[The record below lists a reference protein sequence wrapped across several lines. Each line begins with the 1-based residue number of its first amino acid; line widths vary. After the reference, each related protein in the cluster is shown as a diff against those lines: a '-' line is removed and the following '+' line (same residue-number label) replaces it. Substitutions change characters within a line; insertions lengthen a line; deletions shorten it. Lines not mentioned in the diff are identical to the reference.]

1 MSRSEEVLLQ
11 LDERLSRV
19 VQRLKVLDTEN
30 IGVKKEIEVLRKE
43 LEEASK
49 ENVTKDRQI
58 KRLNQDRLKIRTGI
72 EHIVQKIDALDEPI
86 G

>member
-1 MSRSEEVLLQ
+1 MSRAEEVLLQ
-11 LDERLSRV
+11 LEERLSWV
-19 VQRLKVLDTEN
+19 VQRLRVLDTEN
-30 IGVKKEIEVLRKE
+30 IGVKREIEVLRKE

-49 ENVTKDRQI
+49 ENLTKDQKI

-72 EHIVQKIDALDEPI
+72 EHVVQKIDALDEPI